1 MISLAL
7 SQVTIDYIENM
18 NSVCQ
23 HVFNVWH
30 NMSQEK
36 LDHLV
41 NEFMDAQPPKVSD
54 KLFCVYVQIYADIH
68 KENLLALTEKQYE
81 LFQDL

>member
-1 MISLAL
+1 MIRLAV
-7 SQVTIDYIENM
+7 SRVTIDYIENM

-23 HVFNVWH
+23 YVFNVWH

-41 NEFMDAQPPKVSD
+41 EEFMDAQPPTVSD